1 MGTSLNETSKKV
13 KKVEEVISKITPD
26 LMVGYKTIVGNHA
39 TDEMVTDP
47 TLHENWALIT
57 VFLHPASKRNRRSED
72 LIEELK
78 KSINKTEFTK
88 LEVREMQDG
97 PPVGLAIT
105 IRIVSDDF
113 NLCELQEKDIL
124 KYLNNIK
131 GVYDIDTS
139 NKSGKEEIRL
149 KLNYDTMAKVGI
161 TAIDVSNAVR
171 IAYDGRVATTIRRDG
186 EEIDFRVLLRD
197 DQRGSQS
204 ILNELQIPNDQNK
217 LIKVKNIA
225 FMEKGEAKQS
235 ILHFNG
241 KKAISITAKVNDD
254 ITSKEANL
262 LIKKEF
268 EKKISAMPG
277 IEIVFGGEEKE
288 TMESMQNFYFAFI
301 CGLLAIYS
309 ILVLL
314 LDSYIQPFLIMIAI
328 PFGFIGVFIAFIIH
342 DLPISFIGM
351 IGALGM
357 MGVVV
362 NDSLVMVTYLN
373 TLHKKYNTIN
383 VDIIIEG
390 ARTRLRPVLLTTITT
405 VLGLLPTVYGF
416 GGTEPFLVPMVLAMS
431 WGLMFATF
439 ITLILV
445 PVLYSFLQ
453 RDFHVKA

>member
-1 MGTSLNETSKKV
+1 
-13 KKVEEVISKITPD
+13 
-26 LMVGYKTIVGNHA
+26 
-39 TDEMVTDP
+39 
-47 TLHENWALIT
+47 
-57 VFLHPASKRNRRSED
+57 
-72 LIEELK
+72 
-78 KSINKTEFTK
+78 
-88 LEVREMQDG
+88 
-97 PPVGLAIT
+97 
-105 IRIVSDDF
+105 
-113 NLCELQEKDIL
+113 
-124 KYLNNIK
+124 
-131 GVYDIDTS
+131 
-139 NKSGKEEIRL
+139 
-149 KLNYDTMAKVGI
+149 
-161 TAIDVSNAVR
+161 
-171 IAYDGRVATTIRRDG
+171 
-186 EEIDFRVLLRD
+186 
-197 DQRGSQS
+197 
-204 ILNELQIPNDQNK
+204 
-217 LIKVKNIA
+217 
-225 FMEKGEAKQS
+225 MEKGEAKQS